1 MNSRTTRVRVGL
13 LAIIPLL
20 LVGCSGNNSTSSNTP
35 SSSSSS
41 QMSTMI
47 SDTPTNDWAEVGVK
61 VLSIAL
67 KPQGGGTPV
76 VVYNPNP
83 AAMINLIELDQI
95 AEILNS
101 VSVPPGTYTAATL
114 TLSAN
119 PGDVALTASSEPDTG
134 FAGTPGEIVPSSQI
148 QIQGATGSSGNLT
161 VPLNVTFVS
170 PVTVTANQNSQIDFD
185 FDLSNPAFIVAHP
198 PVGGG
203 TTLWAVNFTPA
214 LRHHPIFD
222 VTRLVLRDL
231 YGSFVSANS
240 VNNVDTSI
248 TITRVFPQEPPVNPE
263 KEVSSTQN
271 LTILADANNGTLFYD
286 MDAGTTTT
294 ITNFNNVAT
303 NLTGKFLRI
312 AARYQSDGSLVA
324 VRIWVSSSFNTVWIS
339 PEGHVRHVLISSS
352 ALVVDNEDG
361 QPVTVDVNGSTQF
374 FFRAP
379 SNPAVDA
386 TPICTGVACLNDL
399 VRGFKV
405 HITAADPL
413 QSPLVAQ
420 TVDIEIA
427 RFEGAISSPNS
438 ANFTYTRNFVTV
450 ADDYIKQMIYIQS
463 PPNPNPTPNG
473 NDPLTGAKITGFKWW
488 NFAFPTLVDSDA
500 TLGDNPIP
508 DFIAA
513 TDGSATFGGSVGPV
527 PVFGTTF
534 ATWNDPA
541 NPAGWAAPW
550 TILEPAPAPLASV
563 ATGWVTNGGNTAGSF
578 TIAATGGT
586 SHITVDASIVSGSAA
601 LVYQVD
607 RTNGIVTISPVNL
620 ATQAGL
626 NTVQTNLTASTL
638 VKVFGVPQTDGSIKA
653 YVFFYF
659 TGTMP
664 MS

>member
-20 LVGCSGNNSTSSNTP
+20 LMGCSGNNSTSSNTP
-35 SSSSSS
+35 SSSSSG

-67 KPQGGGTPV
+67 KPKGGGTPV

-101 VSVPPGTYTAATL
+101 VNVPSGTYTTATL

-119 PGDVALTASSEPDTG
+119 PGDVALTASSEPDPG

-148 QIQGATGSSGNLT
+148 QIQGATGSSGSLT

-170 PVTVTANQNSQIDFD
+170 PLTVTTNQNSQIDFD

-203 TTLWAVNFTPA
+203 MTLWAVNFTPA
-214 LRHHPIFD
+214 LRHHPISD

-248 TITRVFPQEPPVNPE
+248 TITRVFPVEPPVNPE
-263 KEVSSTQN
+263 KDVSSTQN

-286 MDAGTTTT
+286 MDAGTKST
-294 ITNFNNVAT
+294 ITNFNAVASG
-303 NLTGKFLRI
+303 LTGKFLRI
-312 AARYQSDGSLVA
+312 AARYQPDGSLVA
-324 VRIWVSSSFNTVWIS
+324 VRIWVSSSFNTVWVS

-361 QPVTVDVNGSTQF
+361 QPVTVAVNGSTQF

-386 TPICTGVACLNDL
+386 TPICTGAACLNDL

-405 HITAADPL
+405 HVTAADPL

-438 ANFTYTRNFVTV
+438 ANFTYTRVFSSPTSPDNYT
-450 ADDYIKQMIYIQS
+450 KQMIYIS
-463 PPNPNPTPNG
+463 NTTPNG
-473 NDPLTGAKITGFKWW
+473 KDPLTGAKITGFKWW
-488 NFAFPTLVDSDA
+488 NFAFPTLVDSNA
-500 TLGDNPIP
+500 TAGDNPIP

-513 TDGSATFGGSVGPV
+513 TGGSATFGGSAGPV
-527 PVFGTTF
+527 PIFGATF

-550 TILEPAPAPLASV
+550 TILEPAPVPLASV
-563 ATGWVTNGGNTAGSF
+563 ATGWITNGGATGGSF
-578 TIAATGGT
+578 TIAAAGGT
-586 SHITVDASIVSGSAA
+586 SHILVDASIVSGSAA

-620 ATQAGL
+620 TTQAGL
-626 NTVQTNLTASTL
+626 NTVQTNLTPGTQ
-638 VKVFGVPQTDGSIKA
+638 VKVFGVPQTDGSVKA

-664 MS
+664 KS

>member
-1 MNSRTTRVRVGL
+1 MNSRTIRVRVGL

-20 LVGCSGNNSTSSNTP
+20 LVGCSGNNSSSSNTP

-47 SDTPTNDWAEVGVK
+47 SDTPTNDWAEVGVR

-67 KPQGGGTPV
+67 KPQSGGTPV

-101 VSVPPGTYTAATL
+101 VSVPPGTYSAATL

-119 PGDVALTASSEPDTG
+119 PGDVALTASSEPDPG

-148 QIQGATGSSGNLT
+148 QIMGATGSAGSLT

-203 TTLWAVNFTPA
+203 TTLWAVDFTPA

-248 TITRVFPQEPPVNPE
+248 TITRVFPVEPPVNPE
-263 KEVSSTQN
+263 QEMSSSQN
-271 LTILADANNGTLFYD
+271 LNILADANNGTLFYD
-286 MDAGTTTT
+286 IDAGTRST
-294 ITNFNNVAT
+294 ITNFNGVAGG
-303 NLTGKFLRI
+303 LTGKFLRI

-324 VRIWVSSSFNTVWIS
+324 VRIWTSSSFNTVWLS

-374 FFRAP
+374 FLRAP
-379 SNPAVDA
+379 ANPAMDVA
-386 TPICTGVACLNDL
+386 PICTGVACLNDL

-405 HITAADPL
+405 HITASDPL
-413 QSPLVAQ
+413 QTPLVAQ
-420 TVDIEIA
+420 TVDIESA
-427 RFEGAISSPNS
+427 RFEGSISSPNS
-438 ANFTYTRNFVTV
+438 SNFTYTRDFVT
-450 ADDYIKQMIYIQS
+450 ASDDYTKQMIYIS
-463 PPNPNPTPNG
+463 NATPNG
-473 NDPLTGAKITGFKWW
+473 NDPISGAKITGYKWW
-488 NFAFPTLVDSDA
+488 NFAFPTLVDSNA
-500 TLGDNPIP
+500 TETTPIS
-508 DFIAA
+508 DFVAA
-513 TDGSATFGGSVGPV
+513 TDGSATFGGTVGPV
-527 PVFGTTF
+527 PVFGATF

-550 TILEPAPAPLASV
+550 SILVPAPSPLASV
-563 ATGWVTNGGNTAGSF
+563 ATGWVTNGGNTGGSF

-586 SHITVDASIVSGSAA
+586 NQIVVDASIVSGSAA
-601 LVYQVD
+601 LVYHVD
-607 RTNGIVTISPVNL
+607 RTNGIITISPVDL
-620 ATQAGL
+620 TTQAGL
-626 NTVQTNLTASTL
+626 NTVQTNLTTGTL
-638 VKVFGVPQTDGSIKA
+638 VKVFGVPQTGGGIKA

-664 MS
+664 TS

>member
-1 MNSRTTRVRVGL
+1 MNSRTTGVRVGL

-20 LVGCSGNNSTSSNTP
+20 LAGCGGNNSSSSNTP
-35 SSSSSS
+35 SSSS
-41 QMSTMI
+41 QMTTMI
-47 SDTPTNDWAEVGVK
+47 SDTPTNDWAEIGVR

-67 KPQGGGTPV
+67 KPQSGGTPV

-119 PGDVALTASSEPDTG
+119 PGDVALTASSEPDPG
-134 FAGTPGEIVPSSQI
+134 FAGTPGEIVPSAQI
-148 QIQGATGSSGNLT
+148 QIMGATGSAGSLT
-161 VPLNVTFVS
+161 VPLSVTLAS

-203 TTLWAVNFTPA
+203 MTLWAVNFAPA

-248 TITRVFPQEPPVNPE
+248 TITRVFPVEPPVNPE
-263 KEVSSTQN
+263 KEMSSSQN
-271 LTILADANNGTLFYD
+271 LNILADANNGTLFYD
-286 MDAGTTTT
+286 MDAGTRST
-294 ITNFNNVAT
+294 ITNFNNVASG
-303 NLTGKFLRI
+303 LTGKFLRI

-324 VRIWVSSSFNTVWIS
+324 VRIWTSSSFNTVWIS

-374 FFRAP
+374 FYRAP
-379 SNPAVDA
+379 ANPAVDA

-405 HITAADPL
+405 HITADPL
-413 QSPLVAQ
+413 QTPLVAQ

-438 ANFTYTRNFVTV
+438 ANFTYTRDFVTGG
-450 ADDYIKQMIYIQS
+450 DNYTKQMIYIS
-463 PPNPNPTPNG
+463 NATANG
-473 NDPLTGAKITGFKWW
+473 NDPLSGAKITGYKWW
-488 NFAFPTLVDSDA
+488 SFAFPTLLDSDA
-500 TLGDNPIP
+500 TAGDNPIS

-513 TDGSATFGGSVGPV
+513 TGGSATFGGTVGAV
-527 PVFGTTF
+527 PVFGATF

-550 TILEPAPAPLASV
+550 SILEPAPVPLASV
-563 ATGWVTNGGNTAGSF
+563 ATGWITNGGSAGGSF
-578 TIAATGGT
+578 TIAAAGGT
-586 SHITVDASIVSGSAA
+586 SHILVDASSVSGSAT

-607 RTNGIVTISPVNL
+607 RTGGIITISPVNL
-620 ATQAGL
+620 TTQAGL
-626 NTVQTNLTASTL
+626 NTVQTNLTPSTP

-664 MS
+664 TS

>member
-20 LVGCSGNNSTSSNTP
+20 LVGCSGNNSSSSTTP

-41 QMSTMI
+41 QMTTMI
-47 SDTPTNDWAEVGVK
+47 SDSPTNDWAEIGVR

-119 PGDVALTASSEPDTG
+119 PGDVALTASSEPDPG
-134 FAGTPGEIVPSSQI
+134 FAGTPGEIVPSAQI
-148 QIQGATGSSGNLT
+148 QIMGATGSVGSLT

-203 TTLWAVNFTPA
+203 MTLWAVNFTPA

-248 TITRVFPQEPPVNPE
+248 TITRVFPVEPPVNPE
-263 KEVSSTQN
+263 QEMSSSQN
-271 LTILADANNGTLFYD
+271 LTIFADASNGTLFYD
-286 MDAGTTTT
+286 MDAGTRST
-294 ITNFNNVAT
+294 ITNFNSVAGS
-303 NLTGKFLRI
+303 LTGKLLRI
-312 AARYQSDGSLVA
+312 AARYQSDGSLIA
-324 VRIWVSSSFNTVWIS
+324 VRIWTSSSFNTVWLS

-374 FFRAP
+374 FYRAP
-379 SNPAVDA
+379 ANPAMDA

-405 HITAADPL
+405 HITANPL

-438 ANFTYTRNFVTV
+438 ANFTYTRDFVT
-450 ADDYIKQMIYIQS
+450 AGDDYTKQMIYISNQ
-463 PPNPNPTPNG
+463 TTNG
-473 NDPLTGAKITGFKWW
+473 NDPLNGAKITGYKWW
-488 NFAFPTLVDSDA
+488 NFAFPTLVDSNA

-508 DFIAA
+508 DFIGA
-513 TDGSATFGGSVGPV
+513 TDGSATFGGTVGPV
-527 PVFGTTF
+527 PVFGATF

-550 TILEPAPAPLASV
+550 TILEPGPAPLASV
-563 ATGWVTNGGNTAGSF
+563 ATGWITSGATTGGSF

-586 SHITVDASIVSGSAA
+586 NHILVDANIVSGSAT

-607 RTNGIVTISPVNL
+607 RTNGIITISPVNL

-626 NTVQTNLTASTL
+626 NTVQANVTPGTP

-664 MS
+664 TS

>member
-1 MNSRTTRVRVGL
+1 MNSRTTGVRVGL

-20 LVGCSGNNSTSSNTP
+20 LVGCSGNNSSSSTTP
-35 SSSSSS
+35 SSSSTS

-47 SDTPTNDWAEVGVK
+47 SDTPTNDWAEVGVR

-67 KPQGGGTPV
+67 KPQSGGTPV

-119 PGDVALTASSEPDTG
+119 PGDVALTASSEPDPG
-134 FAGTPGEIVPSSQI
+134 FAGTPGEIVPSTQI
-148 QIQGATGSSGNLT
+148 QIMGATGSVGSLT

-170 PVTVTANQNSQIDFD
+170 PVTVTATQNSQIDFD

-203 TTLWAVNFTPA
+203 MTLWAVNFTPA

-248 TITRVFPQEPPVNPE
+248 TITRVFPVEPPVNPE
-263 KEVSSTQN
+263 QEMSSSQN
-271 LTILADANNGTLFYD
+271 LTIFADVNNGTLFYD
-286 MDAGTTTT
+286 MDAGTRST
-294 ITNFNNVAT
+294 ITNFNSVASG
-303 NLTGKFLRI
+303 LTGKFLRI
-312 AARYQSDGSLVA
+312 AARYQSDGSLIA
-324 VRIWVSSSFNTVWIS
+324 VRIWTSSSFNTVWLS

-374 FFRAP
+374 FYRAP
-379 SNPAVDA
+379 AIPAMDA

-405 HITAADPL
+405 HITANPL

-438 ANFTYTRNFVTV
+438 ANFTYTRDFVT
-450 ADDYIKQMIYIQS
+450 AGDDYTKQMIYIS
-463 PPNPNPTPNG
+463 NSTTNG
-473 NDPLTGAKITGFKWW
+473 NDPLSGAKITGYKWW
-488 NFAFPTLVDSDA
+488 NFAFPTLVDSNA
-500 TLGDNPIP
+500 TAGDNPIP
-508 DFIAA
+508 DFVAA
-513 TDGSATFGGSVGPV
+513 TDGSATFGGTVGAV
-527 PVFGTTF
+527 PVFGATF

-563 ATGWVTNGGNTAGSF
+563 ATGWITNGATTGGSF
-578 TIAATGGT
+578 TMAATGGT
-586 SHITVDASIVSGSAA
+586 NHILVDASIVSGSAT

-607 RTNGIVTISPVNL
+607 RASGIITISPVNL
-620 ATQAGL
+620 ATQTGL
-626 NTVQTNLTASTL
+626 NTVQTNVTPGTP

-664 MS
+664 TS

>member
-1 MNSRTTRVRVGL
+1 MNSRTTGVRVGL

-20 LVGCSGNNSTSSNTP
+20 LAGCSGNSTSSSTT
-35 SSSSSS
+35 SSSTSS

-67 KPQGGGTPV
+67 KPQGGGTAV
-76 VVYNPNP
+76 VVYNPSP

-101 VSVPPGTYTAATL
+101 VTVPPGTYTGATL

-119 PGDVALTASSEPDTG
+119 PGDVALTASSEPDPG

-148 QIQGATGSSGNLT
+148 QIQGATGSAGSLT
-161 VPLNVTFVS
+161 VPLNVSFVS

-198 PVGGG
+198 PLGGG
-203 TTLWAVNFTPA
+203 TTLWAVDFTPA

-231 YGSFVSANS
+231 YGSFVSANA

-248 TITRVFPQEPPVNPE
+248 TVTRVFPVEPPVNPE
-263 KEVSSTQN
+263 QDVASSTN
-271 LTILADANNGTLFYD
+271 LTIFADANNGTLFYN
-286 MDAGTTTT
+286 MDAGTSST
-294 ITNFNNVAT
+294 ITNFNSVASS
-303 NLTGKFLRI
+303 LTGKFLRV
-312 AARYQSDGSLVA
+312 AARYQSDGSLIA

-386 TPICTGVACLNDL
+386 TPICTGAACLNDL

-405 HITAADPL
+405 HVTASDPL
-413 QSPLVAQ
+413 QTPLVAQ

-427 RFEGAISSPNS
+427 RFEGSISSPNS
-438 ANFTYTRNFVTV
+438 ANFTYTRDFVTA
-450 ADDYIKQMIYIQS
+450 ADDYTKQMIYIS
-463 PPNPNPTPNG
+463 NTTANG
-473 NDPLTGAKITGFKWW
+473 NDPQSGAKITGYKWW

-500 TLGDNPIP
+500 TAGDNPIS
-508 DFIAA
+508 DFISA
-513 TDGSATFGGSVGPV
+513 TDGSATFGGTVGAV
-527 PVFGTTF
+527 PVFGASF

-563 ATGWVTNGGNTAGSF
+563 ATGWITNGGATGGNF
-578 TIAATGGT
+578 TIGTTGGT
-586 SHITVDASIVSGSAA
+586 SHITVDASIVSGSAT

-607 RTNGIVTISPVNL
+607 RTNGIITISPVDL
-620 ATQAGL
+620 TTQAGL
-626 NTVQTNLTASTL
+626 NTVQTGLTPGAL
-638 VKVFGVPQTDGSIKA
+638 VKVFGVPQTDGSIRA

-664 MS
+664 TS

>member
-1 MNSRTTRVRVGL
+1 MNSRTTGVRVGL
-13 LAIIPLL
+13 LATIPLL
-20 LVGCSGNNSTSSNTP
+20 LAGCGGNNSSSSNTP
-35 SSSSSS
+35 SSSS
-41 QMSTMI
+41 QMTTMI
-47 SDTPTNDWAEVGVK
+47 SDTPTNDWAEIGVR

-67 KPQGGGTPV
+67 KPQSGGTPV

-119 PGDVALTASSEPDTG
+119 PGDVALTASSEPDPG
-134 FAGTPGEIVPSSQI
+134 FAGTPGEIVPSAQI
-148 QIQGATGSSGNLT
+148 QIMGATGSAGSLT
-161 VPLNVTFVS
+161 VPLSATLAS

-203 TTLWAVNFTPA
+203 MTLWAVNFAPA

-248 TITRVFPQEPPVNPE
+248 TITRVFPVEPPVNPE
-263 KEVSSTQN
+263 KEMSSSQN
-271 LTILADANNGTLFYD
+271 LNILADANNGTLFYD
-286 MDAGTTTT
+286 MDAGTRST
-294 ITNFNNVAT
+294 ITNFNNVASG
-303 NLTGKFLRI
+303 LTGKFLRI

-324 VRIWVSSSFNTVWIS
+324 VRIWTSSSFNTVWIS

-374 FFRAP
+374 FYRAP
-379 SNPAVDA
+379 ANPAVDA

-405 HITAADPL
+405 HITADPL
-413 QSPLVAQ
+413 QTPLVAQ

-438 ANFTYTRNFVTV
+438 ANFTYTRDFVTGG
-450 ADDYIKQMIYIQS
+450 DNYTKQMIYIS
-463 PPNPNPTPNG
+463 NATANG
-473 NDPLTGAKITGFKWW
+473 NDPLSGAKITGYKWW
-488 NFAFPTLVDSDA
+488 NFAFPTLLDSDA
-500 TLGDNPIP
+500 TAGDNPIS

-513 TDGSATFGGSVGPV
+513 TGGSATFGGTVGAV
-527 PVFGTTF
+527 PVFGATF

-550 TILEPAPAPLASV
+550 SILEPAPVPLASV
-563 ATGWVTNGGNTAGSF
+563 ATGWITNGGSAGGSF
-578 TIAATGGT
+578 TIAAAGGT
-586 SHITVDASIVSGSAA
+586 SHILVDASSVSGSAT

-607 RTNGIVTISPVNL
+607 RTGGIITISPVNL
-620 ATQAGL
+620 TTQAGL
-626 NTVQTNLTASTL
+626 NTVQTNLTPSTP

-664 MS
+664 TS

>member
-1 MNSRTTRVRVGL
+1 MNSRITGVRVGL

-20 LVGCSGNNSTSSNTP
+20 LVGCSGNNSSSSTTP
-35 SSSSSS
+35 SSSSAS
-41 QMSTMI
+41 QMTTMI
-47 SDTPTNDWAEVGVK
+47 SDTPTNDWAEVGVR

-67 KPQGGGTPV
+67 KPQSGGTPV

-95 AEILNS
+95 AEILNG

-119 PGDVALTASSEPDTG
+119 PGDVALTASSEPDPG

-148 QIQGATGSSGNLT
+148 QIQGATGSVGSLT

-203 TTLWAVNFTPA
+203 TTLWAVDFTPA

-248 TITRVFPQEPPVNPE
+248 TITRVFPVEPPVNPE
-263 KEVSSTQN
+263 QEMSSSQN
-271 LTILADANNGTLFYD
+271 LNIFADANNGTLFYD
-286 MDAGTTTT
+286 MDAHTTAT
-294 ITNFNNVAT
+294 ITNFNSVASG
-303 NLTGKFLRI
+303 LMGKFLRI

-324 VRIWVSSSFNTVWIS
+324 VRIWTSSSFNTVWLS

-361 QPVTVDVNGSTQF
+361 QPVTVDVNASTQF

-379 SNPAVDA
+379 ANPSMDA
-386 TPICTGVACLNDL
+386 TPICAGVTCLNDL

-405 HITAADPL
+405 HITASDPL
-413 QSPLVAQ
+413 QAPLVAQ

-438 ANFTYTRNFVTV
+438 ANFTYTRDFVT
-450 ADDYIKQMIYIQS
+450 AGDDYTKQMIYIS
-463 PPNPNPTPNG
+463 NGTANG
-473 NDPLTGAKITGFKWW
+473 NDPLSGAKITGYKWW
-488 NFAFPTLVDSDA
+488 NFAFPTLVDSNA
-500 TLGDNPIP
+500 TAGDNPIP

-513 TDGSATFGGSVGPV
+513 TDGSATFGGTVGAV
-527 PVFGTTF
+527 PVFGATF

-563 ATGWVTNGGNTAGSF
+563 ATGWITNGATTGGSF
-578 TIAATGGT
+578 TIAATGG
-586 SHITVDASIVSGSAA
+586 SNHILVDANIVSGSAT

-607 RTNGIVTISPVNL
+607 RTNGIITISPVNL

-626 NTVQTNLTASTL
+626 NTVQTNLTPSTL

-653 YVFFYF
+653 YLFFYF

-664 MS
+664 TS

>member
-1 MNSRTTRVRVGL
+1 MNSRTTGVLVAL
-13 LAIIPLL
+13 LATIPLL
-20 LVGCSGNNSTSSNTP
+20 LFGCSGNSTSSSNTP
-35 SSSSSS
+35 SSSSSG

-47 SDTPTNDWAEVGVK
+47 SDAPTNDWAEIGVK

-67 KPQGGGTPV
+67 KPQGGGAPV
-76 VVYNPNP
+76 SVYNPNP
-83 AAMINLIELDQI
+83 AAMINLIELDQL

-101 VSVPPGTYTAATL
+101 VSVPPGTYTSATL
-114 TLSAN
+114 TLGAN
-119 PGDVALTASSEPDTG
+119 PGDVALTASSEPDPG
-134 FAGTPGEIVPSSQI
+134 FAGTPGEIVPSTQI
-148 QIQGATGSSGNLT
+148 QILGATGSAGSLT

-170 PVTVTANQNSQIDFD
+170 PVTVTASQNSQIDFD

-203 TTLWAVNFTPA
+203 MTLWAVNFNPA
-214 LRHHPIFD
+214 VRHHPIFD
-222 VTRLVLRDL
+222 VTRLVLRHL

-248 TITRVFPQEPPVNPE
+248 TITRVFPVEPPVNPE
-263 KEVSSTQN
+263 QAVSSTQN
-271 LTILADANNGTLFYD
+271 LTILADATNGTLFYD
-286 MDAGTTTT
+286 MDAGTAST
-294 ITNFNNVAT
+294 ILNFNNVAA
-303 NLTGKFLRI
+303 NLKGKFVRI

-324 VRIWVSSSFNTVWIS
+324 VRLWASSSFNTIWVS
-339 PEGHVRHVLISSS
+339 PEGHVRHVLMSSS

-361 QPVTVDVNGSTQF
+361 QPVTVDITGNTQF
-374 FFRAP
+374 FFRTP
-379 SNPAVDA
+379 SNPQVDA
-386 TPICTGVACLNDL
+386 KPICTGVACLNDL

-405 HITAADPL
+405 HVTADPL

-438 ANFTYTRNFVTV
+438 ANFTYTRDFATI
-450 ADDYIKQMIYIQS
+450 ADNYTKQMIYIS
-463 PPNPNPTPNG
+463 NATANG
-473 NDPLTGAKITGFKWW
+473 HDPLSGTKITGFKWW
-488 NFAFPTLVDSDA
+488 NLAFPTLVDSNA
-500 TLGDNPIP
+500 TLNDNPIP

-513 TDGSATFGGSVGPV
+513 TGGSATFGGSAGPV
-527 PVFGTTF
+527 PVFGATF

-550 TILEPAPAPLASV
+550 SILEPTPVTLASV
-563 ATGWVTNGGNTAGSF
+563 ATGWVTNGANTGGSF

-586 SHITVDASIVSGSAA
+586 NHLTVDASIVSGSAA

-607 RTNGIVTISPVNL
+607 RRNGIITISPVDL
-620 ATQAGL
+620 TTQAGL
-626 NTVQTNLTASTL
+626 NTVQTNLTTGTL
-638 VKVFGVPQTDGSIKA
+638 VKVFGVPQKDGSIKA

>member
-1 MNSRTTRVRVGL
+1 MNSRTTRVRTGL

-20 LVGCSGNNSTSSNTP
+20 LAGCSGNNSSSSNTP

-41 QMSTMI
+41 QMTTMI
-47 SDTPTNDWAEVGVK
+47 SDSPTNDWAEIGVR

-76 VVYNPNP
+76 LVYNPNP

-101 VSVPPGTYTAATL
+101 TTVTPGTYTAATL

-119 PGDVALTASSEPDTG
+119 PGDVALTASSEPDPG

-148 QIQGATGSSGNLT
+148 QIMGATGSVGSLT

-170 PVTVTANQNSQIDFD
+170 PVTITANQNSQIDFD

-231 YGSFVSANS
+231 YGSFVSANA
-240 VNNVDTSI
+240 VNGVDTSI
-248 TITRVFPQEPPVNPE
+248 TVTRVFPVEPPVNPE
-263 KEVSSTQN
+263 QDVTSSQN
-271 LTILADANNGTLFYD
+271 LNIFADANNGTLFYD
-286 MDAGTTTT
+286 MDAGTKST
-294 ITNFNNVAT
+294 ITNFNNVAAS
-303 NLTGKFLRI
+303 LTGKFLRI
-312 AARYQSDGSLVA
+312 AARYQSDGSLIA
-324 VRIWVSSSFNTVWIS
+324 VRIWTSSSFNRVWIS

-361 QPVTVDVNGSTQF
+361 QPVTVDISGSTQF

-379 SNPAVDA
+379 ANPAMDVA
-386 TPICTGVACLNDL
+386 PICTGVTCLNDI

-405 HITAADPL
+405 HITATDPL
-413 QSPLVAQ
+413 QTPLVAQ

-427 RFEGAISSPNS
+427 RFEGSISSPNS
-438 ANFTYTRNFVTV
+438 SNFTYTRNFATGS
-450 ADDYIKQMIYIQS
+450 DNYTKQMVYIS
-463 PPNPNPTPNG
+463 NGTSNG
-473 NDPLTGAKITGFKWW
+473 NDPLNGAKITGYKWW
-488 NFAFPTLVDSDA
+488 NFAFPTLVDSNA
-500 TLGDNPIP
+500 TAGDSPISQ
-508 DFIAA
+508 FISA

-527 PVFGTTF
+527 PVFGATF

-550 TILEPAPAPLASV
+550 SILIPAPAPLASV
-563 ATGWVTNGGNTAGSF
+563 STGWITNGGSTGGTF
-578 TIAATGGT
+578 TIVAAGGT
-586 SHITVDASIVSGSAA
+586 SHILVDANILSTSATLA
-601 LVYQVD
+601 YQVD
-607 RTNGIVTISPVNL
+607 RSNGIITISPVNL
-620 ATQAGL
+620 ATQAGV
-626 NTVQTNLTASTL
+626 NTLQTNLTPGTP
-638 VKVFGVPQTDGSIKA
+638 VKVFGVPQIDGSIKA

-664 MS
+664 AS

>member
-1 MNSRTTRVRVGL
+1 MNSRTTGVRVGL

-20 LVGCSGNNSTSSNTP
+20 LAGCGGNNSSSSNTP
-35 SSSSSS
+35 SSSS
-41 QMSTMI
+41 QMTTMI
-47 SDTPTNDWAEVGVK
+47 SDTPTNDWAEIGVR

-67 KPQGGGTPV
+67 KPQSGGTPV

-119 PGDVALTASSEPDTG
+119 PGDVALTASSEPDPG
-134 FAGTPGEIVPSSQI
+134 FAGTPGEIVPSAQI
-148 QIQGATGSSGNLT
+148 QIMGATGSAGSLT
-161 VPLNVTFVS
+161 VPLSATLAS

-203 TTLWAVNFTPA
+203 MTLWAVNFAPA

-248 TITRVFPQEPPVNPE
+248 TITRVFPVEPPVNPE
-263 KEVSSTQN
+263 KEMSSSQN
-271 LTILADANNGTLFYD
+271 LNILADANNGTLFYD
-286 MDAGTTTT
+286 MDAGTRST
-294 ITNFNNVAT
+294 ITNFNNVASG
-303 NLTGKFLRI
+303 LTGKFLRI

-324 VRIWVSSSFNTVWIS
+324 VRIWTSSSFNTVWIS

-374 FFRAP
+374 FYRAP
-379 SNPAVDA
+379 ANPAVDA

-405 HITAADPL
+405 HITADPL
-413 QSPLVAQ
+413 QTPLVAQ

-438 ANFTYTRNFVTV
+438 ANFTYTRDFVTGG
-450 ADDYIKQMIYIQS
+450 DNYTKQMIYIS
-463 PPNPNPTPNG
+463 NATANG
-473 NDPLTGAKITGFKWW
+473 NDPLSGAKITGYKWW
-488 NFAFPTLVDSDA
+488 SFAFPTLLDSDA
-500 TLGDNPIP
+500 TAGDNPIS

-513 TDGSATFGGSVGPV
+513 TGGSATFGGTVGAV
-527 PVFGTTF
+527 PVFGATF

-550 TILEPAPAPLASV
+550 SILEPAPVPLASV
-563 ATGWVTNGGNTAGSF
+563 ATGWITNGGSAGGSF
-578 TIAATGGT
+578 TIAAAGGT
-586 SHITVDASIVSGSAA
+586 SHILVDASSVSGSAT

-607 RTNGIVTISPVNL
+607 RTGGIITISPVNL
-620 ATQAGL
+620 TTQAGL
-626 NTVQTNLTASTL
+626 NTVQTNLTPSTP

-664 MS
+664 TS

>member
-1 MNSRTTRVRVGL
+1 MNSRTTGVRVGL

-20 LVGCSGNNSTSSNTP
+20 LVGCSGNNSSSSNTP
-35 SSSSSS
+35 SSSTS

-47 SDTPTNDWAEVGVK
+47 SNTPTNDWAEVGVR

-67 KPQGGGTPV
+67 KPQSGGTPV

-119 PGDVALTASSEPDTG
+119 PGDVALTASSEPDPG

-148 QIQGATGSSGNLT
+148 QIQGATGSVGSLT

-203 TTLWAVNFTPA
+203 TTLWAVDFTPA

-240 VNNVDTSI
+240 VNSVDTSI
-248 TITRVFPQEPPVNPE
+248 TITRVFPVEPPVNPE
-263 KEVSSTQN
+263 QEMSSSQN
-271 LTILADANNGTLFYD
+271 LNILADANNGTLFYD
-286 MDAGTTTT
+286 MDAHTTTT
-294 ITNFNNVAT
+294 ITNFNGVASG
-303 NLTGKFLRI
+303 LTGKFLRI

-324 VRIWVSSSFNTVWIS
+324 VRIWTSSSFNTVWLS

-379 SNPAVDA
+379 ANPAMDA

-405 HITAADPL
+405 HITADPL

-438 ANFTYTRNFVTV
+438 ANFTYTRDFVT
-450 ADDYIKQMIYIQS
+450 AGDDYAKQMIYISNQ
-463 PPNPNPTPNG
+463 TANG
-473 NDPLTGAKITGFKWW
+473 NDPMSGAKILGYKWW
-488 NFAFPTLVDSDA
+488 NFAFPTLVDSNA
-500 TLGDNPIP
+500 TAGDNPIP

-513 TDGSATFGGSVGPV
+513 TDGSATFGGTVGAV
-527 PVFGTTF
+527 PVFGATF

-541 NPAGWAAPW
+541 NPSGWAAPW

-563 ATGWVTNGGNTAGSF
+563 ATGWITNGATTGGSF
-578 TIAATGGT
+578 TIAATGG
-586 SHITVDASIVSGSAA
+586 SNHILVDANIVSGSAT

-607 RTNGIVTISPVNL
+607 RTNGIITISPVNL

-626 NTVQTNLTASTL
+626 NTVQTNLTPSTL
-638 VKVFGVPQTDGSIKA
+638 VKVYGVPQTDGGIKA
-653 YVFFYF
+653 YMFFYF

>member
-1 MNSRTTRVRVGL
+1 M
-13 LAIIPLL
+13 
-20 LVGCSGNNSTSSNTP
+20 
-35 SSSSSS
+35 
-41 QMSTMI
+41 
-47 SDTPTNDWAEVGVK
+47 
-61 VLSIAL
+61 
-67 KPQGGGTPV
+67 
-76 VVYNPNP
+76 
-83 AAMINLIELDQI
+83 
-95 AEILNS
+95 
-101 VSVPPGTYTAATL
+101 
-114 TLSAN
+114 
-119 PGDVALTASSEPDTG
+119 
-134 FAGTPGEIVPSSQI
+134 
-148 QIQGATGSSGNLT
+148 
-161 VPLNVTFVS
+161 
-170 PVTVTANQNSQIDFD
+170 TVTANQNSQIDFD

-203 TTLWAVNFTPA
+203 MTLWAVDFTPA

-248 TITRVFPQEPPVNPE
+248 TITRVFPVEPPVNPE
-263 KEVSSTQN
+263 QEMSSSQN
-271 LTILADANNGTLFYD
+271 LNILADANNGTLFYD
-286 MDAGTTTT
+286 MDAGTRST
-294 ITNFNNVAT
+294 ITNFNGVASG
-303 NLTGKFLRI
+303 LTGKFLRI

-324 VRIWVSSSFNTVWIS
+324 VRIWTSSSFNTVWLS

-379 SNPAVDA
+379 ANPAMDA

-405 HITAADPL
+405 HITANPL

-438 ANFTYTRNFVTV
+438 ANFTYTRDFVT
-450 ADDYIKQMIYIQS
+450 AGDDYTKQMIYISNQ
-463 PPNPNPTPNG
+463 TANG
-473 NDPLTGAKITGFKWW
+473 NDPLSGAKITGYKWW
-488 NFAFPTLVDSDA
+488 NFAFPTLVDSNA
-500 TLGDNPIP
+500 TAGDNPIP

-513 TDGSATFGGSVGPV
+513 TDGSATFGGTVGAV
-527 PVFGTTF
+527 PVFGATF

-563 ATGWVTNGGNTAGSF
+563 ATGWITNGESVGGSF

-586 SHITVDASIVSGSAA
+586 NHILVDASIVSGSAT

-607 RTNGIVTISPVNL
+607 RTNGIITISPVNL

-626 NTVQTNLTASTL
+626 NTVQTNVTPGTP

-664 MS
+664 TS

>member
-1 MNSRTTRVRVGL
+1 MNSRTTGVRVGL

-20 LVGCSGNNSTSSNTP
+20 LAGCGGNNSSSSNTP
-35 SSSSSS
+35 SSSS
-41 QMSTMI
+41 QMTTMI
-47 SDTPTNDWAEVGVK
+47 SDTPTNDWAEIGVR

-67 KPQGGGTPV
+67 KPQSGGTPV

-119 PGDVALTASSEPDTG
+119 PGDVALTASSEPDPG
-134 FAGTPGEIVPSSQI
+134 FAGTPGEIVPSAQI
-148 QIQGATGSSGNLT
+148 QIMGATGSAGSLT
-161 VPLNVTFVS
+161 VPLSATLAS

-203 TTLWAVNFTPA
+203 MTLWAVNFAPA

-248 TITRVFPQEPPVNPE
+248 TITRVFPVEPPVNPE
-263 KEVSSTQN
+263 KEMSSSQN
-271 LTILADANNGTLFYD
+271 LNILADANNGTLFYD
-286 MDAGTTTT
+286 MDAGTRST
-294 ITNFNNVAT
+294 ITNFNNVASG
-303 NLTGKFLRI
+303 LTGKFLRI

-324 VRIWVSSSFNTVWIS
+324 VRIWTSSSFNTVWIS

-374 FFRAP
+374 FYRAP
-379 SNPAVDA
+379 ANPAVDA

-405 HITAADPL
+405 HITADPL
-413 QSPLVAQ
+413 QTPLVAQ

-438 ANFTYTRNFVTV
+438 ANFTYTRDFVTGG
-450 ADDYIKQMIYIQS
+450 DNYTKQMIYIS
-463 PPNPNPTPNG
+463 NATANG
-473 NDPLTGAKITGFKWW
+473 NDPLNGAKITGYKWW
-488 NFAFPTLVDSDA
+488 NFAFPTLLDSDA
-500 TLGDNPIP
+500 TAGDNPIS

-513 TDGSATFGGSVGPV
+513 TGGSATFGGTVGAV
-527 PVFGTTF
+527 PVFGATF

-550 TILEPAPAPLASV
+550 SILEPAPVPLASV
-563 ATGWVTNGGNTAGSF
+563 ATGWITNGGSAGGSF
-578 TIAATGGT
+578 TIAAAGGT
-586 SHITVDASIVSGSAA
+586 SHILVDASSVSGSAT

-607 RTNGIVTISPVNL
+607 RTGGIITISPVNL
-620 ATQAGL
+620 TTQAGL
-626 NTVQTNLTASTL
+626 NTVQTNLTPSTP

-664 MS
+664 TS